1 MFTKNP
7 YLISENIRNFIY
19 TQVVK
24 LLYLTFMCKLFFAC
38 CTQILLK
45 FKWHKYYCLSSGLND
60 NFFSLGHV
68 HKQRADG
75 LRAQLAYEKALKDG
89 YVKVY
94 RGRILLIGQDRAGK
108 TSLKKSLLGLPFDP
122 KEQSTEG
129 IEVDPSK
136 CEIDVDQVKNWHS
149 TSVNKPVLLEHSK
162 DVAKIVA
169 EKMIRLKEFSE
180 EEEDSA
186 DSCEVQWRDD
196 SSSSGSEEENVFHIE
211 KV

>member
-1 MFTKNP
+1 M
-7 YLISENIRNFIY
+7 
-19 TQVVK
+19 
-24 LLYLTFMCKLFFAC
+24 
-38 CTQILLK
+38 
-45 FKWHKYYCLSSGLND
+45 HG
-60 NFFSLGHV
+60 
-68 HKQRADG
+68 QRSDG
-75 LRAQLAYEKALKDG
+75 PRAQLAYEKALKDG

-94 RGRILLIGQDRAGK
+94 RGRIILIGQDRAGK

-149 TSVNKPVLLEHSK
+149 TSENKPGLLECSK
-162 DVAKIVA
+162 QVAKMVA
-169 EKMIRLKEFSE
+169 EKMIRLEESS

-186 DSCEVQWRDD
+186 E
-196 SSSSGSEEENVFHIE
+196 SSEEGFEEDLFCSGSEDENVFQIK

>member
-1 MFTKNP
+1 M
-7 YLISENIRNFIY
+7 
-19 TQVVK
+19 
-24 LLYLTFMCKLFFAC
+24 
-38 CTQILLK
+38 
-45 FKWHKYYCLSSGLND
+45 
-60 NFFSLGHV
+60 

-75 LRAQLAYEKALKDG
+75 RRVQLAYEKALKDG

-94 RGRILLIGQDRAGK
+94 RGRIILIGQDRAGK

-149 TSVNKPVLLEHSK
+149 TSESKPGLLECSK
-162 DVAKIVA
+162 QVAKMVA
-169 EKMIRLKEFSE
+169 EKMIRLEESSE
-180 EEEDSA
+180 EEDSEESSEEEDSA
-186 DSCEVQWRDD
+186 E
-196 SSSSGSEEENVFHIE
+196 SSEEGFEEDLFCSGSEDENVFQIK